1 MREHKQAARVT
12 VDRDA
17 VFENLNGFP
26 VKTVVFEFFSVAV
39 QQVGQLGKILIVLG
53 ENREIRSAVGKL

>member
-1 MREHKQAARVT
+1 M
-12 VDRDA
+12 DRNA
-17 VFENLNGFP
+17 VFENLDGFP

-53 ENREIRSAVGKL
+53 EDREIRSAVGKL